1 MKQTLHKTLFPLL
14 RHLNDGRQHSGRD
27 LASAFGLSRASVSNV
42 LAEAERIGVR
52 VHAVRGN
59 GYSLP
64 RPVDWL
70 DAARIQSALSPG
82 PHPFALTLVDSV
94 DSTNSLLMH
103 MALAG
108 AAEGT
113 VVAAEYQEAGR
124 GRRGRSWYAC
134 AGAGL
139 TFSVL
144 WRFDGGLQTM
154 NGLSLVIGLA
164 IVRAVNRYSPHRA
177 KLKWPNDIL
186 VDHRK
191 LAGILIEVQGD
202 MDGSALAVA
211 GVGLNVQLPE
221 SHRDAIDQGVIDLDE
236 LGVTVGRNALLAACL
251 AEMRDMLKRFRQG
264 GFAAL
269 REEWMANDAYLG
281 QAVKLR
287 LSDAQTECGRSEG
300 VDANGA
306 LVVRLPSGERRAFHG
321 GEISLRPME
330 SA

>member
-1 MKQTLHKTLFPLL
+1 MIHKTLFPML
-14 RHLNDGRQHSGRD
+14 RHLNDGRLHSGRD
-27 LASAFGLSRASVSNV
+27 LASTFGLSRASVSNV
-42 LAEAERIGVR
+42 LAEAERIGVK
-52 VHAVRGN
+52 VHAVRGS
-59 GYSLP
+59 GYSLA

-70 DAARIQSALSPG
+70 DAERIQSEMSQIE
-82 PHPFALTLVDSV
+82 HPFVLTVVDSV
-94 DSTNSLLMH
+94 DSTNSLLMQR
-103 MALAG
+103 ALAG
-108 AAEGT
+108 AGEGA

-124 GRRGRSWYAC
+124 GRRGRTWYAC
-134 AGAGL
+134 AGASL

-164 IVRAVNRYSPHRA
+164 VARAVNRYSAHPV

-186 VDHRK
+186 AEHRK

-221 SHRDAIDQGVIDLDE
+221 RCRDVIDQGVIDLDE
-236 LGVTVGRNALLAACL
+236 LGVTVGRNPLLAACL
-251 AEMRDMLKRFRQG
+251 LEMCDLLSRFRHG

-269 REEWMANDAYLG
+269 REEWMAHDAYLG
-281 QAVKLR
+281 QLVRLR
-287 LSDAQTECGRSEG
+287 LSDDQTVSGRSEG
-300 VDANGA
+300 VDPNGA
-306 LVVRLPSGERRAFHG
+306 LVLRLPSGECRAFHG